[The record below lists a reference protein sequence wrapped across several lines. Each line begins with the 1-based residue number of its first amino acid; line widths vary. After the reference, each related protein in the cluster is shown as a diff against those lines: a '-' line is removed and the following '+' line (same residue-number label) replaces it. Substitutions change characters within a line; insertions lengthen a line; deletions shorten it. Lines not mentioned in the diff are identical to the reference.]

1 MKVINGKHN
10 FAKIYIDDVEDAV
23 IEQTTNMLSSPV
35 FKDTRVR
42 IMPDTHAGKG
52 SVVGFT
58 STLGKAIIPNVV
70 GVDGSCGI
78 YSWNL
83 GKKSIDLPD
92 LDKFIHKNIPH
103 GFGQNESKNYAVYE
117 ISKSSTPEILDL
129 FELTSKKIGL
139 DNDKVLKSIGSL
151 GGGNHFISIEQ
162 DEQGNNWLLVHSG
175 SRNFGLKI
183 ANYYQDMA
191 KSFCSKS
198 LIEVE
203 KDLEYL
209 PMEYGGKEYL
219 SETDVANKFA
229 HWNRYIIGKRII
241 NFLKRDIDNCESIF
255 SIHNY
260 INLEDN
266 IIRKGATQ
274 AKKGQSL
281 LIPLN
286 MKDGTLICIGKG
298 NYEWN
303 FSAPHGAGRL
313 YSRTKAKET
322 LSMSDFT
329 KSMEGIYSSCIM
341 ESTLDESP
349 MSYKDMNDIID
360 NIQDTVEIKHHLKTI
375 YNFKDTSE
383 SKKYGKNK

>member
-241 NFLKRDIDNCESIF
+241 NFLD
-255 SIHNY
+255 
-260 INLEDN
+260 
-266 IIRKGATQ
+266 
-274 AKKGQSL
+274 
-281 LIPLN
+281 
-286 MKDGTLICIGKG
+286 
-298 NYEWN
+298 
-303 FSAPHGAGRL
+303 
-313 YSRTKAKET
+313 
-322 LSMSDFT
+322 
-329 KSMEGIYSSCIM
+329 
-341 ESTLDESP
+341 
-349 MSYKDMNDIID
+349 
-360 NIQDTVEIKHHLKTI
+360 
-375 YNFKDTSE
+375 
-383 SKKYGKNK
+383 